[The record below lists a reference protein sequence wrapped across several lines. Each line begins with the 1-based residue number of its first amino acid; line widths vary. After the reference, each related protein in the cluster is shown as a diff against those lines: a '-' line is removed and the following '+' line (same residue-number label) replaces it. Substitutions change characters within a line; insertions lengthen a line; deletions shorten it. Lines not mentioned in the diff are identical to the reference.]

1 MSEAKSDEALIAYL
15 KQFVTTRRW
24 ERITSI
30 LEERTRYI
38 TVVLEDIYQ
47 PHNASAVLRSCEGFG
62 IQDVHVIE
70 NRNRF
75 TISSGVALGTSSW
88 LDIHRYR
95 EDGAENTLKA
105 VQALKAKGYRIVAT
119 SPHAQDINLEDFDI
133 SAGKSAF
140 LFGNELEGASQ
151 QAMALADEF
160 MKIPMRGFVE
170 SFNISVSCAIV
181 LHHLSWKLRE
191 LDPSLWKLNEEEKGQ
206 ILLTWLRKS
215 IKSAD
220 SLEEHFRQ
228 QQ

>member
-24 ERITSI
+24 ERIISI

-75 TISSGVALGTSSW
+75 TISSGVALGTSGW

-95 EDGAENTLKA
+95 EEGAGNTLKA
-105 VQALKAKGYRIVAT
+105 VHELKTKGYRIVAT

-140 LFGNELEGASQ
+140 LFGNELEGVSQ
-151 QAMALADEF
+151 EAMALADEF

-191 LDPSLWKLNEEEKGQ
+191 LDPSLWKLNEEEKSQ

-215 IKSAD
+215 VKSAD

-228 QQ
+228 Q